1 VTATDGLLARVVLA
15 LDDQGIAINDLG
27 VRKPTLD
34 DVFLQLTGRELSLD
48 ESTETQVVDKERIA
62 A

>member
-34 DVFLQLTGRELSLD
+34 DVFLQLTGRELSLVETT
-48 ESTETQVVDKERIA
+48 ESEVIEN
-62 A
+62 

>member
-1 VTATDGLLARVVLA
+1 
-15 LDDQGIAINDLG
+15 

>member
-1 VTATDGLLARVVLA
+1 VLA
-15 LDDQGIAINDLG
+15 LDEQNIAINDLG

-34 DVFLQLTGRELSLD
+34 DVFLQLTGRELSLV
-48 ESTETQVVDKERIA
+48 ESTESEIIENKERKA

>member
-1 VTATDGLLARVVLA
+1 VVLA
-15 LDDQGIAINDLG
+15 LDDQGIAVNDLG

-34 DVFLQLTGRELSLD
+34 DVFLQLTGRELSLE
-48 ESTETQVVDKERIA
+48 ESTESEVVDTKERKA